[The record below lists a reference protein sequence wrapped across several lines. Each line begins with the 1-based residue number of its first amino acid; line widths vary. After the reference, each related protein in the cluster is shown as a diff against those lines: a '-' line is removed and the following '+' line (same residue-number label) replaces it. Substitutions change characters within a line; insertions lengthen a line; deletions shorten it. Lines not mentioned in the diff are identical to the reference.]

1 MLARSQERDLR
12 QWLFEA
18 DPARADRELARVAEV
33 ARRVDLESDPEGEQP
48 RLDRNPVALQ
58 PAPHADGGDVGVHQ
72 RLVIGI
78 VIVALGDDLADDF
91 VAALLIGAEMGK
103 G

>member
-1 MLARSQERDLR
+1 
-12 QWLFEA
+12 
-18 DPARADRELARVAEV
+18 
-33 ARRVDLESDPEGEQP
+33 
-48 RLDRNPVALQ
+48 LQ

-78 VIVALGDDLADDF
+78 VIMTLGDDLADDF